1 MMVRILAALLFVA
14 LMAQNALAGPLL
26 VAAGA
31 GYKKLVDEA
40 ATAYEAKTGRK
51 VELLYGNMGQILGQ
65 VKGGG
70 GIDIVC
76 GDKNY
81 LSTSGVD
88 FDSYVEIGRGHLVVA
103 FAKDVTL
110 AAPQD
115 IIKPEIKK
123 LAMPD
128 PAKAIYGK
136 AATEYLEKSGQAEKV
151 KDKLLVVGTVPQ
163 VTAYLVSGE
172 VDAGFINVTD
182 AKGVA
187 DKIGGMLPVDQSMY
201 SPIRIVAGILKET
214 RDKPEVKDFSA
225 FLASEDAKK
234 LAAAHG
240 L

>member
-1 MMVRILAALLFVA
+1 MPRLLASLVLVLFF
-14 LMAQNALAGPLL
+14 AQNAWAGSLL

-40 ATAYEAKTGRK
+40 AAAYEAKTGQK
-51 VELLYGNMGQILGQ
+51 VELLYGNMGQIMGQ

-70 GIDIVC
+70 GIDLIL
-76 GDKNY
+76 GDKSY
-81 LSTSGVD
+81 LSASGVA
-88 FDSYVEIGRGHLVVA
+88 FDSYVEIGQGHLVVA
-103 FAKDVTL
+103 YAKGVTL
-110 AAPQD
+110 ASPTDVDKANV
-115 IIKPEIKK
+115 KK

-128 PAKAIYGK
+128 PQKAIYGK
-136 AATEYLEKSGQAEKV
+136 AASEFLAKTGLADKV

-172 VDAGFINVTD
+172 VDAGFVNVTD

-187 DKIGGMLPVDQSMY
+187 DKIGGMLPVDQSLY
-201 SPIRIVAGILKET
+201 SPILIVAGVLAET
-214 RDKPEVKDFSA
+214 RDRPEVKAFTA

-234 LAAAHG
+234 LAARHG

>member
-1 MMVRILAALLFVA
+1 MMARFLASLLFVA
-14 LMAQNALAGPLL
+14 LLAQNALAGPLL

-40 ATAYEAKTGRK
+40 ATAYEAKTGQK
-51 VELLYGNMGQILGQ
+51 VELLYGNMGQIFGQ
-65 VKGGG
+65 VKAGG
-70 GIDIVC
+70 GIDIIL
-76 GDKNY
+76 GDKSY
-81 LSTSGVD
+81 LSASGVD
-88 FDSYVEIGRGHLVVA
+88 FDSYVEIGQGHLVVA
-103 FAKDVTL
+103 YAKGATL

-115 IIKPEIKK
+115 IAKAGIKK

-136 AATEYLEKSGQAEKV
+136 AATEYLEKSGLADKV

-187 DKIGGMLPVDQSMY
+187 DKIGGMVLVDQALY

-214 RDKPEVKDFSA
+214 KEKSEVKAFAA
-225 FLASEDAKK
+225 FLVSEDAKK